1 MEARIVI
8 ADDEPHILRLL
19 DMALTRGGYPV
30 VTARDGE
37 EALARVRDHA
47 PVIVILDG
55 EMPRRSGYEVA
66 RAVRDDPAISV
77 QPYII
82 MLTAGGQPADAA
94 RAAAAGVDEFLTKPF
109 SPRRLVSR
117 VREVLDDPA
126 RRDGQAGGA
135 APS

>member
-1 MEARIVI
+1 MEGPIVI

-19 DMALTRGGYPV
+19 SMALTKGGFAV
-30 VTARDGE
+30 VPAVDGE
-37 EALARVRDHA
+37 QALASVRA
-47 PVIVILDG
+47 KSPVIVVLDG

-66 RAVRDDPAISV
+66 RAVRDDPAITR

-109 SPRRLVSR
+109 SPRRLVAR
-117 VREVLDDPA
+117 LREVM
-126 RRDGQAGGA
+126 DGAG
-135 APS
+135 